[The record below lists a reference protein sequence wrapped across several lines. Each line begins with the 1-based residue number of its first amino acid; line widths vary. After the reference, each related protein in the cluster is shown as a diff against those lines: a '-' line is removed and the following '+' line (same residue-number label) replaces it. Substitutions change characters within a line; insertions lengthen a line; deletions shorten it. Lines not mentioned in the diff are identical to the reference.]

1 MTGIII
7 QARMGSSRLP
17 GKVLKDFEGN
27 TLLGHIY
34 NRLKK
39 INSAVKVIIA
49 TSDKEQDNPI
59 EKFCLEQQIECFRG
73 EEQNVL
79 KRYYDCATKY
89 QFQDIVRM
97 TGDNPFPDIEEL
109 DRLIEFHKNHYM
121 DFSENFSVLPIGVGM
136 EIMSYRALK
145 DSYLFATLPK
155 HFEHADEYILDHL
168 GQYKHGT
175 VEVPKAKNKPEV
187 RLTVDTPM
195 DYDKACFILKMAKG
209 SYVNTE
215 DAITYSNQY
224 CLSQGSNNV

>member
-27 TLLGHIY
+27 TLLGHIS

-39 INSAVKVIIA
+39 ISSIAKIIIA
-49 TSDKEQDNPI
+49 TSNKEQDNPI
-59 EKFCLEQQIECFRG
+59 EEFCLEQKIECFRG
-73 EEQNVL
+73 EELNVL

-89 QFQDIVRM
+89 QFKNIVRM

-109 DRLIEFHKNHYM
+109 DRLIGFHKKNQM

-145 DSYLFATLPK
+145 DSYLHATLPK
-155 HFEHADEYILDHL
+155 HFEHADEYILDYL
-168 GQYKHGT
+168 DQYKHGIL
-175 VEVPKAKNKPEV
+175 EVPTIKNKPEI

-209 SYVNTE
+209 NYVTTE

-224 CLSQGSNNV
+224 DSLQEENNG